1 MIEWVVILSA
11 GVIKKLESEKL
22 KSMLFSPGVTIMTKH
37 ILVDVTM
44 KHSSLVRGIAAIG
57 IGAAWMELIFIIG
70 RYPFRGGDFSI
81 MYYNIIR

>member
-1 MIEWVVILSA
+1 M
-11 GVIKKLESEKL
+11 KLT
-22 KSMLFSPGVTIMTKH
+22 LFFPGVTIMTKH